1 MNKKILVFLMMLFL
15 CPISF
20 SSQNIVIPDLGP
32 AGVRGLSIAA
42 EKNFGEYFFRK
53 ANGAGIVSY
62 DPVLNEYIN
71 SVGNRLVLHANNVY
85 FPFHFYLSEDPSLNA
100 SAFLGGVVQVN
111 AGLFHYT
118 STEDEF
124 ASVIAHE
131 ICHVTQRHIARMIE
145 DQVEKSSLSV
155 ASIIGSIVL
164 GIINPNV
171 GMAALSSTTGLMQ
184 QSNINFTRDNEY
196 EADRLGIE
204 LLYNS
209 GFNPMGMAD
218 LFRVLLSKQ
227 GNVSS
232 VYAMLIDHPLS
243 DIRVAE
249 AYNRA
254 KLLPKRENSK
264 NPNFMLAK
272 ARVDVRYMNLNLEAL
287 KNKLMHSQKVN
298 HYYKYYALA
307 LIAYENNDHAS
318 ALKYLSNLDSIRD
331 NDFIL
336 DLKTDIELSQK
347 NYKAA
352 IEPLER
358 MYKIKPND
366 SAITLNLA
374 NALVESKDYKK
385 AIKILK
391 NFQNTYPKNLLASEL
406 IAKSYYLSKDKC
418 NAHQSQAYSY
428 LLKGDF
434 NKANRFL
441 NNALHVCN
449 GTSREIVRAKL
460 KKYND
465 IKLFDRM
472 FEQNI

>member
-1 MNKKILVFLMMLFL
+1 ML
-15 CPISF
+15 CCGQHNAMS
-20 SSQNIVIPDLGP
+20 G
-32 AGVRGLSIAA
+32 R
-42 EKNFGEYFFRK
+42 
-53 ANGAGIVSY
+53 
-62 DPVLNEYIN
+62 NEY
-71 SVGNRLVLHANNVY
+71 SR
-85 FPFHFYLSEDPSLNA
+85 FF
-100 SAFLGGVVQVN
+100 
-111 AGLFHYT
+111 
-118 STEDEF
+118 
-124 ASVIAHE
+124 
-131 ICHVTQRHIARMIE
+131 M
-145 DQVEKSSLSV
+145 
-155 ASIIGSIVL
+155 
-164 GIINPNV
+164 
-171 GMAALSSTTGLMQ
+171 GMATLSSATGLMQ

-209 GFNPMGMAD
+209 GYNPMGMAD

-227 GNVSS
+227 GNISP

-264 NPNFMLAK
+264 NPNYMLAK

-287 KNKLMHSQKVN
+287 KNKIMHSERVN

-307 LIAYENNDHAS
+307 LIAYENKDNAT

-336 DLKTDIELSQK
+336 DLRTDIELSQK
-347 NYKAA
+347 NYSAA

-358 MYKIKPND
+358 MYSIKPND

-374 NALVESKDYKK
+374 NALVEGKNYQK

-391 NFQNTYPKNLLASEL
+391 KFQNSHPNNLLASEL

-441 NNALHVCN
+441 NNALHVCT

-465 IKLFDRM
+465 IKLFDKM